1 MKLSAGR
8 RQGGHRTGVFPLAS
22 HAFQVRMKAALA
34 VLLLSGAA
42 AFLPSSSLVARGLCS
57 FRRRSSLKAPDPGLY
72 TWRYSDEEE
81 EECTV
86 PDEPLGEP
94 VVVDDQLGKIMDE
107 IWDNRHQYDPCK
119 PVRGRLIA
127 KSGNTMRVD
136 IPTQLASLDEL
147 LAKGVIDEE
156 EFSIAKA
163 KVLNLPTNVP

>member
-1 MKLSAGR
+1 MHRAGR
-8 RQGGHRTGVFPLAS
+8 APGRAGLDVLP
-22 HAFQVRMKAALA
+22 ALL
-34 VLLLSGAA
+34 VGRGRFLS
-42 AFLPSSSLVARGLCS
+42 
-57 FRRRSSLKAPDPGLY
+57 PDYPGM
-72 TWRYSDEEE
+72 
-81 EECTV
+81 
-86 PDEPLGEP
+86 GEP